1 MQQWG
6 QLTPKVKRLVAVSAI
21 GVVILG
27 AMALTTS
34 PPEEK
39 KQRGRHESIKSILT
53 DKNTR
58 DVGIDSISGSLKA
71 LENRMKGVERE
82 QERIKKEG
90 VSQKPDST
98 SEENTAESA
107 RMRADIDRLIDMVE
121 AKNPAPPKG
130 DEAGKGAEAGGSK
143 PGGEPS
149 SSR

>member
-39 KQRGRHESIKSILT
+39 QRGRHESIKSILT

-58 DVGIDSISGSLKA
+58 DVGIDSISGS
-71 LENRMKGVERE
+71 
-82 QERIKKEG
+82 
-90 VSQKPDST
+90 
-98 SEENTAESA
+98 
-107 RMRADIDRLIDMVE
+107 
-121 AKNPAPPKG
+121 
-130 DEAGKGAEAGGSK
+130 
-143 PGGEPS
+143 
-149 SSR
+149 